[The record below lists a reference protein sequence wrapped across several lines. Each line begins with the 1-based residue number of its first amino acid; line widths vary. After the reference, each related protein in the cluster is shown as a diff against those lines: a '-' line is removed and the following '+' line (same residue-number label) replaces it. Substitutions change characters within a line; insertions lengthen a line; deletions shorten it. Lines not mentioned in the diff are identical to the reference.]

1 MVMFF
6 WDRSTRLR
14 FSGEFR
20 CLEISGIPRSMKT
33 YSVILVAITFLTCF
47 LNGEEVVRKLDD
59 FDEPFPLESRWLTV
73 GDARMARVDA
83 PVKADMQGVSYKM
96 LKVEGGAGS
105 VFAVRSS
112 FLNPRYWKAETFR
125 FRASAPGASVARP
138 LVLAVEFYA
147 TERKAYFRRT
157 VTLTSPDWSLVELP
171 LRFIP
176 VGLGNLEWRECHRFA
191 FRFRSPGSLQIDA
204 IELVETDRKHPTE
217 VTAEEIG
224 KLAFGDKIRADA
236 NARFSLFSDAAN
248 LDGKIALGELEKT
261 YAGFSRDFPSLR
273 PPARPLPVLVFA
285 KVNDYGAFWKALAE
299 QYGETAPV
307 PGPSSHLLH
316 GVVGAPVATTGKLP
330 QKISSEIVRL
340 LLATGYGLPADGGN
354 WLSEGI
360 VSHYEF
366 SARDEDL
373 HQLTK
378 RALVAGKFLPLTR
391 LLDGKPIPR
400 GYAPQA
406 ALFVQ
411 YLLEHSSRREAFDRA
426 IRYMVAT
433 GSLDFAPACQA
444 KFGATLR
451 LLENAWLKWCHKR
464 AGLK

>member
-1 MVMFF
+1 
-6 WDRSTRLR
+6 
-14 FSGEFR
+14 
-20 CLEISGIPRSMKT
+20 MKT
-33 YSVILVAITFLTCF
+33 LPVILAALASLTCF
-47 LNGEEVVRKLDD
+47 LNGAEVIRKLDD

-83 PVKADMQGVSYKM
+83 PVKAGVEGVSYKM

-105 VFAVRSS
+105 VFAIRSS
-112 FLNPRYWKAETFR
+112 FPKPRYWKAETFR

-147 TERKAYFRRT
+147 AERKAYFRRT
-157 VTLTSPDWSLVELP
+157 IKLTSPDWSLVELP

-191 FRFRSPGSLQIDA
+191 FRFLSPGSVQIDA
-204 IELVETDRKHPTE
+204 IELVETDRQRPTE
-217 VTAEEIG
+217 TTAEEIG
-224 KLAFGDKIRADA
+224 KLAFGDEVRTEA
-236 NARFSLFSDAAN
+236 NARFSLFSDATG
-248 LDGKIALGELEKT
+248 LDVKVALGELEKT
-261 YAGFSRDFPSLR
+261 YAGFSRDFPALR
-273 PPARPLPVLVFA
+273 PPSKPLPVLIFA
-285 KVNDYGAFWKALAE
+285 KDGDYGAFRKTLAE

-307 PGPSSHLLH
+307 PEPGSHLLH
-316 GVVGAPVATTGKLP
+316 GVVAAPIAATGKLP
-330 QKISSEIVRL
+330 EKLSSEIVRL
-340 LLATGYGLPADGGN
+340 LLTSGYGVPSNGGD

-360 VSHYEF
+360 VAHYEF
-366 SARDEDL
+366 AAKGEDL

-378 RALVAGKFLPLTR
+378 RALAARKFLPLAR

-406 ALFVQ
+406 ALFVK
-411 YLLEHSSRREAFDRA
+411 YLLEHSSRQEALDRA
-426 IRYMVAT
+426 IRYMAAT
-433 GSLDFAPACQA
+433 GSLNFAPACQA

-464 AGLK
+464 VGLK